1 MRFCDTCTKGDN
13 PGRGF
18 ARAVSARDRI
28 LFMNTA
34 LLLAWFDLKSAILG
48 ALLLGSVVGVINAAH
63 GLAPALT
70 AALKQSAYTFF
81 VAGFVMQF
89 CRWLAGRYLS
99 GIAAIINA
107 TLVPTALTVFFVYN
121 LHSFKGTPEPLWSTL
136 PVVVLSLVSF
146 SLVARAVV
154 VEKNAVVGEQ

>member
-1 MRFCDTCTKGDN
+1 M
-13 PGRGF
+13 
-18 ARAVSARDRI
+18 SI
-28 LFMNTA
+28 A
-34 LLLAWFDLKSAILG
+34 LLQEWFDLKSAILG
-48 ALLLGSVVGVINAAH
+48 ALLLGAVVGAINSAH

-81 VAGFVMQF
+81 VAGFVVQF

-99 GIAAIINA
+99 GPAAIINA

-121 LHSFKGTPEPLWSTL
+121 LHSFKGTPEPFWSTL

-146 SLVARAVV
+146 FLVSRAVV
-154 VEKNAVVGEQ
+154 VEKCRVAGED